1 MIEIDESEPLK
12 LEVEH
17 FIESVAKR
25 TKPRT
30 DGTEGK
36 MVLSVLDAAEKSMNL
51 KTAIELC

>member
-1 MIEIDESEPLK
+1 MIEIAESEPLK